1 MEVRKVEKLGNR
13 CNTTQEASK
22 TNKQTNKQTL
32 VFQKRKKTCS
42 RKTCVCTRL
51 PPSNPLRIPG
61 FHQLRQWMPNDHVGK
76 CDRQTDR
83 QTKKKQH
90 QRLYE
95 ETYEVGSG
103 SSVSLHEGPQV
114 LEDLGAPIDRTRRR
128 RRTVLVVD
136 NNEAI
141 LDGDKVEA
149 EGTHVQEHSR
159 DIQQGGKEEQAS
171 PSENRRHEDE
181 DELLH
186 LLLGGR
192 ACWGAAAALAP
203 SQPAVPMHLTLTL
216 GSTHTHNRSRSQFH
230 HYNPNF
236 GNRTGSARLSYLR
249 FDSIPFHFV
258 VRNIESNWMQREREG
273 ACVVEKG
280 NGEIW
285 AAVFSFSFFKKTK
298 INRNISERKKREIL
312 YSILLC
318 LSERMWKCR
327 RRRKREWISAW

>member
-1 MEVRKVEKLGNR
+1 MFAQGFHPLIPF
-13 CNTTQEASK
+13 
-22 TNKQTNKQTL
+22 
-32 VFQKRKKTCS
+32 VFQAFIN
-42 RKTCVCTRL
+42 CVSEC
-51 PPSNPLRIPG
+51 PMIMSVN
-61 FHQLRQWMPNDHVGK
+61 V
-76 CDRQTDR
+76 TDR

-192 ACWGAAAALAP
+192 AC
-203 SQPAVPMHLTLTL
+203 
-216 GSTHTHNRSRSQFH
+216 
-230 HYNPNF
+230 
-236 GNRTGSARLSYLR
+236 
-249 FDSIPFHFV
+249 
-258 VRNIESNWMQREREG
+258 
-273 ACVVEKG
+273 
-280 NGEIW
+280 
-285 AAVFSFSFFKKTK
+285 
-298 INRNISERKKREIL
+298 
-312 YSILLC
+312 
-318 LSERMWKCR
+318 
-327 RRRKREWISAW
+327 